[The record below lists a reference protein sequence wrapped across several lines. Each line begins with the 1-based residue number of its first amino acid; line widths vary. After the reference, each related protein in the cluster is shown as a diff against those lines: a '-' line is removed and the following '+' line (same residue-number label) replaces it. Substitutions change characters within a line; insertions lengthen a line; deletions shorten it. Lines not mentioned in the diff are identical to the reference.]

1 MAIAELFLNL
11 HNYKSTLNFSEND
24 DWELGAIASLFPLNF
39 DETGNQ
45 LKAILEKRY
54 TDGISGFE
62 GVKVQGSKIVGVFY
76 DIVSPSLTKKFNFS
90 IDATSGGVDYT
101 QIDTGSLE
109 QNFSEYN
116 FAAPAKKSKQCIE
129 GKSSECT
136 RSDGSTY
143 CIKLGYKCKSV
154 GLNESEKAI
163 AKSITNKIQVS
174 PTTSV
179 PVLRSGVADV
189 PVSELNLDPQRF
201 QYKLV
206 HGKTGVSGSLTG
218 VKKFDPEL
226 AGIVQVW
233 QDPADGKTYVI
244 NGHNRVNLAKDA
256 GTDEVT
262 VRFIKAKSAEEA
274 RSVGALT
281 NIAEG
286 RGNALDAAKFFRD
299 TGLTQQ
305 DLEAKG
311 IPLRE
316 KIATDGIALASLN
329 DGLFQRVAVGE
340 MPVERA
346 VVIGAKVK
354 DPQLQSDLV
363 KLIEDHEKKGKKVT
377 NDTISELAD
386 DVNAAPTK
394 EEGGGLLGLLGFEPN
409 QRSLAIEK
417 AEVQSDIKRRLSR
430 EKKLFGVVS
439 KSTAAKQLEKAG
451 NKIDIEGS
459 KQTSQ
464 SADLALR
471 VFDQE
476 KTYTGAISTA
486 LNKAAGR
493 IADGENPKK
502 VKDETYAEILKQ
514 IQETYSGGK
523 RSGVKRSEDGD
534 GSPAGQGSLF

>member
-11 HNYKSTLNFSEND
+11 HNHRATADFSEG
-24 DWELGAIASLFPLNF
+24 ELDAIASLFALNF
-39 DETGNQ
+39 DETGDQ
-45 LKAILEKRY
+45 IRAILERRY

-62 GVKVQGSKIVGVFY
+62 SVRVEGNKILGIFY

-90 IDATSGGVDYT
+90 IDAKSGDVDYT
-101 QIDTGSLE
+101 QIDTGNLDT
-109 QNFSEYN
+109 NFSEYS
-116 FAAPAKKSKQCIE
+116 FATKGKSKQCKE
-129 GKSSECT
+129 GKSSACT
-136 RSDGSTY
+136 RADGSVY
-143 CIKLGYKCKSV
+143 CIKVGYKCKSV
-154 GLNESEKAI
+154 GLSAEERAI
-163 AKSITNKIQVS
+163 ALSITQKQIS
-174 PTTSV
+174 PTKSV
-179 PVLRSGVADV
+179 SVLRSGVADV
-189 PVSELNLDPQRF
+189 PVNELHLDPQRF

-206 HGKTGVSGSLTG
+206 HGKSGASGSLTG

-233 QDPADGKTYVI
+233 QDPKDGKTYVI

-256 GTDEVT
+256 GVGDVT
-262 VRFIKAKSAEEA
+262 VRFIKANSAEEA
-274 RSVGALT
+274 RATGALT

-316 KIATDGIALASLN
+316 KIATDGLALASLN
-329 DGLFQRVAVGE
+329 DGLFQRVALGE

-346 VVIGAKVK
+346 VTIGSKIK

-363 KLIEDHEKKGKKVT
+363 NLIEQHEKKGKKVT
-377 NDTISELAD
+377 NDVINELAD
-386 DVNAAPTK
+386 DVASAPTK
-394 EEGGGLLGLLGFEPN
+394 EEGGGLLGLLGFEPS

-417 AEVQSDIKRRLSR
+417 ADVQADIKRRLSR

-439 KSTAAKQLEKAG
+439 KSTAAKQLEAAG
-451 NKIDIEGS
+451 NKIDVEGS

-476 KTYTGAISTA
+476 KTYTGAISSA
-486 LNKAAGR
+486 LNQAAQR

-502 VKDETYAEILKQ
+502 VKDEIYSQVLKQ
-514 IQETYSGGK
+514 IQETYAGRKGT
-523 RSGVKRSEDGD
+523 GAKRSEDELG
-534 GSPAGQGSLF
+534 GSSPGQGSLF